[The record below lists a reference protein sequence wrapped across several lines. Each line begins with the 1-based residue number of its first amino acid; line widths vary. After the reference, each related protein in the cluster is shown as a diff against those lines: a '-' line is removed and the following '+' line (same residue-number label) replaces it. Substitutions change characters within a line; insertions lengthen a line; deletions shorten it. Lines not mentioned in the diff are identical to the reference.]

1 MKKKGLALLLS
12 AIFISVNIYSQTY
25 GISAS
30 KLSAINAKTVLKDKI
45 EFEPS
50 FGFSVFMTDSLPVYS
65 DLGFRF
71 TYGLTSKTEMGIV
84 IPVNLST
91 LNWGI
96 KYNAVNFKQYSVAF
110 IAGIQNSLN
119 SDNQSQEKTVSLFHS
134 YSGGA
139 AFTYLINKKMSVDFT
154 CQLQSKFH
162 HSHKDLIVFFNF
174 ETGYF
179 ITNGLQ
185 FVTGIC
191 YNRDFTHKQYAENI
205 TINSGITLEKAK
217 NFILVLNF
225 PYQLK
230 NRYSP
235 ASIGFALALT
245 MLIE

>member
-1 MKKKGLALLLS
+1 MKKLIFVLLLPFV
-12 AIFISVNIYSQTY
+12 FISENTYSQTA

-30 KLSAINAKTVLKDKI
+30 KLSAVNATTVLEDKI

-84 IPVNLST
+84 IPVSLNT

-96 KYNAVNFKQYSVAF
+96 KYNAVNFKQYSVVF
-110 IAGIQNSLN
+110 IAGFQNSLN
-119 SDNQSQEKTVSLFHS
+119 SDNQSQEKTASLFYS

-139 AFTYLINKKMSVDFT
+139 AFTYLVSEKVSIDFT
-154 CQLQSKFH
+154 GQLQGKFH
-162 HSHKDLIVFFNF
+162 YSHQDLTVFLNS
-174 ETGYF
+174 EAGYF
-179 ITNGLQ
+179 ITDGLQ
-185 FVTGIC
+185 LVTGIC
-191 YNRDFTHKQYAENI
+191 YNKDFTHKQYAENI
-205 TINSGITLEKAK
+205 IINSGVTLENAK

-225 PYQLK
+225 PYKLK
-230 NRYSP
+230 NKNSP